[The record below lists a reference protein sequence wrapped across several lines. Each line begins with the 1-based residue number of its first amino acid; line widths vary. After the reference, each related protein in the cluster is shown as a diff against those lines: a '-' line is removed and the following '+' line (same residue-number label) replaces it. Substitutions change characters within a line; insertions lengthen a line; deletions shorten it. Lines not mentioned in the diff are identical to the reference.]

1 MIMDKKKLIVLVTG
15 SNGQLGCAIRA
26 AARGSSDRYVFT
38 DISTLPGE
46 ETVYLDV
53 TNPAAV
59 DIVCESEKVD
69 VIINC
74 AGYTDV
80 EGAEGDPGTAALLNT
95 EVPRT
100 LASVCRSRRATL
112 IHISTDYVFSGQASE
127 PIKEDA
133 APAPSSV
140 YGASKLAGEKAILD
154 SACSSIIIRTG
165 WMFSRCGRNFVKTM
179 IALTRDRDQLRVVCD
194 QVGTPTSADDLAAF
208 LVEMISSRKL
218 GEKGIYNYSNLGV
231 TSWYD
236 FAMAIRDLSGNDCE
250 ITPCRSSEYPQK
262 ARRPHY
268 SVLDKSLVQ
277 KTFGITIP
285 HWYES
290 LKKCMEEINGN

>member
-1 MIMDKKKLIVLVTG
+1 MIMDKKKLNVLVTG
-15 SNGQLGCAIRA
+15 GNGQLGCALRA
-26 AARGSSDRYVFT
+26 AAKGSSDRYVFT

-59 DIVCESEKVD
+59 EIVCDSEMVD

-74 AGYTDV
+74 ASYTDV
-80 EGAEGDPGTAALLNT
+80 EGAEGDPGTAALLNG
-95 EVPRT
+95 EVART

-112 IHISTDYVFSGQASE
+112 IHISTDYIFSGQASE
-127 PIKEDA
+127 PIREDA
-133 APAPSSV
+133 APAPANV
-140 YGASKLAGEKAILD
+140 YGASKLAGEKAIAD
-154 SACSSIIIRTG
+154 SACSAIIIRTA
-165 WMFSRCGRNFVKTM
+165 WMFSRYGRNFVKTM
-179 IALTRDRDQLRVVCD
+179 LGLTRDREQIRVVSD
-194 QVGTPTSADDLAAF
+194 QVGTPTFADDLAAF
-208 LVEMISSRKL
+208 IVDIISSRKL

-236 FAMAIRDLSGNDCE
+236 FATAIRDLSGNSCE
-250 ITPCRSSEYPQK
+250 ITPCHSSEYPQK

-268 SVLDKSLVQ
+268 SVLDKTLVQ
-277 KTFGITIP
+277 KTFGISIP

-290 LKKCMEEINGN
+290 LKKCIAQINGN

>member
-1 MIMDKKKLIVLVTG
+1 MDKKKLNVLVTG
-15 SNGQLGCAIRA
+15 GNGQLGCALRA
-26 AARGSSDRYVFT
+26 AAKGSSDRYIFT

-59 DIVCESEKVD
+59 DIVCSSEKVD

-95 EVPRT
+95 EVART
-100 LASVCRSRRATL
+100 LAAVCRTRRATL
-112 IHISTDYVFSGQASE
+112 IHISSDYIFSGQASE

-133 APAPSSV
+133 APAPLNV
-140 YGASKLAGEKAILD
+140 YGTSKLAGEKAILD
-154 SACSSIIIRTG
+154 SACSSIIIRTA
-165 WMFSRCGRNFVKTM
+165 WMFSRYGRNFVKTM
-179 IALTRDRDQLRVVCD
+179 LGLTRDRDQLRVVSD
-194 QVGTPTSADDLAAF
+194 QVGTPTFADDLAAF
-208 LVEMISSRKL
+208 IVDIISSRRL
-218 GEKGIYNYSNLGV
+218 GEKGIYNYTNQGV
-231 TSWYD
+231 ASWYD
-236 FAMAIRDLSGNDCE
+236 FATAIRDLSGASCE
-250 ITPCRSSEYPQK
+250 IIPCHSSEYPQK

-268 SVLDKSLVQ
+268 SVLDKTLVQ
-277 KTFGITIP
+277 KTFGISIP

-290 LKKCMEEINGN
+290 LKKCIAQINGN

>member
-1 MIMDKKKLIVLVTG
+1 MIMDKKKLNVLVTG
-15 SNGQLGCAIRA
+15 GNGQLGCALRA

-38 DISTLPGE
+38 DISALPGE

-59 DIVCESEKVD
+59 EIVCDSEKVD

-74 AGYTDV
+74 SGYTDV
-80 EGAEGDPGTAALLNT
+80 EGAESDPGTAALLNT

-100 LASVCRSRRATL
+100 LASICRSRRATL
-112 IHISTDYVFSGQASE
+112 IHISTDYIFSGQASE
-127 PIKEDA
+127 PIREDA
-133 APAPSSV
+133 APAPANV

-154 SACSSIIIRTG
+154 SACSSIIIRTA
-165 WMFSRCGRNFVKTM
+165 WLFSSYGRNFVKTM
-179 IALTRDRDQLRVVCD
+179 MGLTRDREQLRVVAD
-194 QVGTPTSADDLAAF
+194 QVGTPTFADDLAAF
-208 LVEMISSRKL
+208 IVDIISSRRL
-218 GEKGIYNYSNLGV
+218 GEKGIYNYTNLGV
-231 TSWYD
+231 ASWYD
-236 FAMAIRDLSGNDCE
+236 FATAIRGLAGNSCE
-250 ITPCRSSEYPQK
+250 IAPCRSSEYPQK

-290 LKKCMEEINGN
+290 LKKCVEQINGN

>member
-1 MIMDKKKLIVLVTG
+1 MIMDKKKLNVLVTG
-15 SNGQLGCAIRA
+15 GNGQLGCALRTA
-26 AARGSSDRYVFT
+26 AKGSSDRYVFT
-38 DISTLPGE
+38 DISNLPGE

-59 DIVCESEKVD
+59 EIVCDSEKVD

-74 AGYTDV
+74 ASYTDV
-80 EGAEGDPGTAALLNT
+80 EGAEGDPGSAALLNT

-133 APAPSSV
+133 APAPANV

-154 SACSSIIIRTG
+154 SACSAIIIRTA
-165 WMFSRCGRNFVKTM
+165 WMYSRYGRNFLKTM
-179 IALTRDRDQLRVVCD
+179 LGLTRDREQIRVVSD
-194 QVGTPTSADDLAAF
+194 QVGTPTLADDLAAF
-208 LVEMISSRKL
+208 IVDIISSRKL

-236 FAMAIRDLSGNDCE
+236 FASAIRDLSGNNCE
-250 ITPCRSSEYPQK
+250 ISPCRSSEYPQK

-277 KTFGITIP
+277 KTFGIAIP

-290 LKKCMEEINGN
+290 LKKCMEQINGN

>member
-1 MIMDKKKLIVLVTG
+1 MIMDKKKLNVLVTG
-15 SNGQLGCAIRA
+15 GNGQLGCALRA
-26 AARGSSDRYVFT
+26 AAKGSSDRYVFT

-59 DIVCESEKVD
+59 EIVCDSEKVD

-74 AGYTDV
+74 ASYTDV
-80 EGAEGDPGTAALLNT
+80 EGAEGDPGTAALLNG
-95 EVPRT
+95 EVART

-112 IHISTDYVFSGQASE
+112 IHISSDYIFSGQASE

-133 APAPSSV
+133 APAPANV
-140 YGASKLAGEKAILD
+140 YGASKLAGEKAIAD
-154 SACSSIIIRTG
+154 SACSAIIIRTA
-165 WMFSRCGRNFVKTM
+165 WMFSQYGRNFVKTM
-179 IALTRDRDQLRVVCD
+179 LGLTRDREQIRVVSD
-194 QVGTPTSADDLAAF
+194 QVGTPTFADDLAAF
-208 LVEMISSRKL
+208 MVDIISSRRL
-218 GEKGIYNYSNLGV
+218 GEKGIYNYTNLGV

-236 FAMAIRDLSGNDCE
+236 FATAIRDLSGNSCE
-250 ITPCRSSEYPQK
+250 ITPCHSSEYPQK

-268 SVLDKSLVQ
+268 SVLDKTLVQ
-277 KTFGITIP
+277 KTFGIAIP

-290 LKKCMEEINGN
+290 LKKCIAQINGN

>member
-1 MIMDKKKLIVLVTG
+1 MIMDKKKLNVLVTG
-15 SNGQLGCAIRA
+15 GNGQLGCALRA
-26 AARGSSDRYVFT
+26 AAKGSSDRYVFT
-38 DISTLPGE
+38 DVSTLPGE

-59 DIVCESEKVD
+59 EIVCDSEKVD

-80 EGAEGDPGTAALLNT
+80 EGSEGDPGTAALLNT

-127 PIKEDA
+127 PIREDA
-133 APAPSSV
+133 APAPANV

-154 SACSSIIIRTG
+154 SACSAIIIRTA
-165 WMFSRCGRNFVKTM
+165 WMFSRYGRNFLKTM
-179 IALTRDRDQLRVVCD
+179 LGLTRDREQIRVVSD
-194 QVGTPTSADDLAAF
+194 PVGTPTFADDLAA
-208 LVEMISSRKL
+208 VIVDIISSRKL

-236 FAMAIRDLSGNDCE
+236 FASAIRDLSGNNCE
-250 ITPCRSSEYPQK
+250 ISPCRSSEYPQK

-277 KTFGITIP
+277 KTFGIAIP

-290 LKKCMEEINGN
+290 LKKCMEEINRN

>member
-1 MIMDKKKLIVLVTG
+1 MIMDKKKLNVLVTG
-15 SNGQLGCAIRA
+15 GNGQLGCALRA
-26 AARGSSDRYVFT
+26 AAKGSSDRYVFT

-59 DIVCESEKVD
+59 EIVCDSEKVD

-74 AGYTDV
+74 ASYTDV
-80 EGAEGDPGTAALLNT
+80 EGAEGDPGTAALLNG
-95 EVPRT
+95 EVART

-112 IHISTDYVFSGQASE
+112 IHISSDYIFSGQASE

-133 APAPSSV
+133 APAPANV
-140 YGASKLAGEKAILD
+140 YGASKLAGEKAIAD
-154 SACSSIIIRTG
+154 SACSAIIIRTA
-165 WMFSRCGRNFVKTM
+165 WMFSQYGRNFVKTM
-179 IALTRDRDQLRVVCD
+179 LGLTRDREQIRVVSD
-194 QVGTPTSADDLAAF
+194 QVGTPTFADDLAAF
-208 LVEMISSRKL
+208 MVDIISSRRL
-218 GEKGIYNYSNLGV
+218 GEKGIYNYTNLGV

-236 FAMAIRDLSGNDCE
+236 FATAIRDLSGNSCE
-250 ITPCRSSEYPQK
+250 ITPCHSSEYPQK

-268 SVLDKSLVQ
+268 SVLDKTLVQ

-290 LKKCMEEINGN
+290 LKKCLEQINGN

>member
-1 MIMDKKKLIVLVTG
+1 MIMDKKKLNVLVTG
-15 SNGQLGCAIRA
+15 GNGQLGCALRA
-26 AARGSSDRYVFT
+26 ASKGSSDRYVFT
-38 DISTLPGE
+38 DISTLPGA

-59 DIVCESEKVD
+59 DIVCEREKAD

-100 LASVCRSRRATL
+100 LASICRSRRATL
-112 IHISTDYVFSGQASE
+112 IHISTDYLFSGQASE

-133 APAPSSV
+133 APAPVSV

-154 SACSSIIIRTG
+154 SACSAIIIRTA
-165 WMFSRCGRNFVKTM
+165 WMFSQYGRNFVKTM
-179 IALTRDRDQLRVVCD
+179 LGLTRDRDMLRVVYD
-194 QVGTPTSADDLAAF
+194 QVGTPTFADDLAAF
-208 LVEMISSRKL
+208 IVEMISSRKL
-218 GEKGIYNYSNLGV
+218 GEKGIYNYTNLGV

-236 FAMAIRDLSGNDCE
+236 FATAIRDLSGNSCE
-250 ITPCRSSEYPQK
+250 ITPCHSSEYPQK

-268 SVLDKSLVQ
+268 SVLDKTLVQ
-277 KTFGITIP
+277 KTFGISIP

-290 LKKCMEEINGN
+290 LKKCIAQINGN